1 MIPKPEPPKQDR
13 ALHQAPK
20 TGPKSALAGGGA
32 FVPRISP
39 WAHTVVPLES
49 LQVAA
54 AVGAPTTPAIPN
66 TTKQAGTVRCGCIR
80 MITPSR
86 TTSMHPRD
94 IMGTMGRKKSVF
106 ITGAAAGIGRATALS
121 FARNGYLVGAYDV
134 DEAGLASLAAEIG
147 TTGATAVTG
156 HLDVTD
162 ADETA
167 RRVTEFAEA
176 AGHRLDV
183 MINNA
188 GILIAGNFEEIPVA
202 AHHREID
209 VNTKGVVNGLHA
221 AFPHLKSTPGSV
233 VVNLASASAIYGQPE
248 LATYSATKFFVRAIT
263 EALDIE
269 WSRHGIRV
277 VAMWPLYVQTAMT
290 DDIRT
295 GTTDSLGIRLTAQD
309 IADDIIKAVDPPLPR
324 KLIHQ
329 VHFPVGRQAKAM
341 AMGARFSPAWLT
353 RLANKRLAG
362 S

>member
-1 MIPKPEPPKQDR
+1 
-13 ALHQAPK
+13 
-20 TGPKSALAGGGA
+20 
-32 FVPRISP
+32 
-39 WAHTVVPLES
+39 
-49 LQVAA
+49 
-54 AVGAPTTPAIPN
+54 
-66 TTKQAGTVRCGCIR
+66 
-80 MITPSR
+80 
-86 TTSMHPRD
+86 
-94 IMGTMGRKKSVF
+94 MGTMGRKKSVF